1 MNTYDR
7 IFGAGPRGLLI
18 SLVLLALAWQLEP
31 VAGLLNITASHTVR
45 WVVFVLTT
53 VGAIAVVIWSTRS
66 LSVTAR
72 GKELVI
78 TGAFRYIRHPLYA
91 AFLSC
96 FNFGLAVLLNN
107 WIYIIWAILLHVVW
121 HWNIQSE
128 EKLMKQEF
136 PGSYEKYCQVT
147 GRFVPRIG
155 VTRHNTNKGSDQI
168 V

>member
-18 SLVLLALAWQLEP
+18 SLALLVLAWRLEP
-31 VAGLLNITASHTVR
+31 AAGLLSITASHTVR

-53 VGAIAVVIWSTRS
+53 VSAIAIVIWSTRS

-72 GKELVI
+72 GKELAT

-96 FNFGLAVLLNN
+96 FNFGVAVLFNN

-121 HWNIQSE
+121 HWNVRSE

-136 PGSYEKYCQVT
+136 PEDYEKYCQIT
-147 GRFVPRIG
+147 GRFVPRIW
-155 VTRHNTNKGSDQI
+155 VMRHSKGSDQI
-168 V
+168 I